1 MKSRQRLI
9 GVALALAS
17 SALVAPPLAFAQ
29 TGPGSL
35 GLAAETTY
43 VGGRGLITDE
53 MATGLFLNPT
63 SGTLG
68 RHQFTLQYCALI
80 SKDGHETAVGHR
92 AVAAFGLTEWFELGV
107 GGLLDD
113 RPGPD
118 TQPTAAGP
126 LARLRL
132 LKDEGGLPE
141 LSVGGIFVFGD
152 RAVQKQSVYVAAS
165 KGLAISQTGPLWSV
179 RGHLGFRQRFVE
191 EGKNGSFGYVGAEA
205 ELPRHVF
212 LVTELYNKS
221 GGAQKTPWAVGIQVR
236 RPDGFGF
243 TLAAVQRGET
253 KALSIYVGV
262 GISFQ

>member
-1 MKSRQRLI
+1 MEPGPRVI
-9 GVALALAS
+9 GIAFALAV
-17 SALVAPPLAFAQ
+17 SALVAPPIAFAQ
-29 TGPGSL
+29 AAPGPTV
-35 GLAAETTY
+35 LAAETPY

-53 MATGLFLNPT
+53 LATGLFLNPT

-80 SKDGHETAVGHR
+80 VKEDHDTAVGHR
-92 AVAAFGLTEWFELGV
+92 AMAAFGVTEWFEIGV
-107 GGLLDD
+107 GGRLDD
-113 RPGPD
+113 QPGPD
-118 TQPTAAGP
+118 SQPTAAGP

-152 RAVQKQSVYVAAS
+152 HAVQRQTLYVAAS
-165 KGLAISQTGPLWSV
+165 KGLPIGSTGPLRSV
-179 RGHLGFRQRFVE
+179 RGHIGFRQRFVE
-191 EGKNGSFGYVGAEA
+191 EGKDGSFGYIGGEA

-221 GGAQKTPWAVGIQVR
+221 GGARKIPWAVGIQVR

-243 TLAAVQRGET
+243 TLAAVQTGEV
-253 KALSIYVGV
+253 KVLSVYVGV